1 MKLKLLL
8 SVLILY
14 RSNFHNLH
22 WNSKGKSFD
31 RIHVQITD
39 DYMGL
44 MDKYIDIVGEM
55 ITRLGDNPPN
65 LLEAIHIIEESDKNI
80 FVVHSDDLYDLE
92 DVIKCSD
99 IMLRDVIELIK
110 DAYEEP
116 EIQDEFSNVGIK
128 ASLEGMV
135 DEFDIQYRY
144 LNKRRMM

>member
-65 LLEAIHIIEESDKNI
+65 LLETIHIIEESDKNI

-116 EIQDEFSNVGIK
+116 EIQDEFRNVGIK
-128 ASLEGMV
+128 ATLEGMV

>member
-65 LLEAIHIIEESDKNI
+65 LLETIHIIEESDKNI

-110 DAYEEP
+110 DAYEERL
-116 EIQDEFSNVGIK
+116 IAFG
-128 ASLEGMV
+128 
-135 DEFDIQYRY
+135 
-144 LNKRRMM
+144 